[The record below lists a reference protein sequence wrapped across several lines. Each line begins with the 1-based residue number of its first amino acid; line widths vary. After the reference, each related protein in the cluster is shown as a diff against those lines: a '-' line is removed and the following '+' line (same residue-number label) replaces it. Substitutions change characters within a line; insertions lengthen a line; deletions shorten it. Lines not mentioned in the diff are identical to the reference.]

1 MDYCG
6 AITNYRE
13 VFHAVEKLRKR
24 ESPCIVAIDGM
35 CGSGKSFL
43 ADLLAKTFD
52 SNVFHMDDY
61 FLPPEMKTEER
72 LAKPGENVHYERFKK
87 EILEAVVRK
96 ETVVCRPYLCGLQK
110 YGGERRA
117 EPKELTIIEGVYCL
131 HPELRDYYTLKV
143 FLSVDDKVQ
152 RERILCRNGE
162 EKLEQFINQW
172 IPLENLYFEQLGIKD
187 LCDIVVDTTHFG

>member
-61 FLPPEMKTEER
+61 FLPPELRTNER
-72 LAKPGENVHYERFKK
+72 LTKPGGNVHYERFQK
-87 EILEAVVRK
+87 EILEAIIRR
-96 ETVVCRPYLCGLQK
+96 ETVVYRPYLCGLQR
-110 YGGERRA
+110 YGEESKA
-117 EPKELTIIEGVYCL
+117 EPKELTIIEGAYCL
-131 HPELRDYYTLKV
+131 HPKLREYYSLKI
-143 FLSVDDKVQ
+143 FLSVDDHVQ
-152 RERILCRNGE
+152 LERIVCRNGE
-162 EKLEQFINQW
+162 EKLEQFVSKW
-172 IPLENLYFEQLGIKD
+172 IPLENLYFDKLGIKD
-187 LCDIVVDTTHFG
+187 LCDIVVDTTDF